1 MSGEGHAQRA
11 VDGKPQQEASSVSDH
26 AAGDAE
32 VASPEGHHPVANGQ
46 AKAAVTVED
55 EKIAGEDLEG
65 EVGGVR
71 SEAARRHMID
81 AEVVLG
87 FTNRAL
93 DVCSFVVEASDLLG
107 SPVEIGDEK
116 AVEVARLVEEATLGV
131 VHLAFAD
138 NHDSPGAGPPRPT
151 P

>member
-1 MSGEGHAQRA
+1 MGCERDAQRA
-11 VDGKPQQEASSVSDH
+11 VDGKPQQEASSVADH
-26 AAGDAE
+26 AASDAE

-46 AKAAVTVED
+46 AKSAVTVED
-55 EKIAGEDLEG
+55 ENVSGEDLEG
-65 EVGGVR
+65 EVGGVG
-71 SEAARRHMID
+71 SEATRRHMID

-107 SPVEIGDEK
+107 SPVEIGDEE
-116 AVEVARLVEEATLGV
+116 AVEVARLVEQATLGV

-138 NHDSPGAGPPRPT
+138 SHDSPRAGPPRPT